1 MADGYARTSDDDEL
15 LSDADDA
22 SSSASHE
29 KCSEGQGGKVAQS
42 KHRVKG
48 LRLFTLLSFFPAEN
62 TAMYI
67 YSGLIF
73 LAGYIYCCT
82 AE

>member
-22 SSSASHE
+22 SSSTSQE

-48 LRLFTLLSFFPAEN
+48 YDAKWKSRFPW
-62 TAMYI
+62 I
-67 YSGLIF
+67 RFKPSSQ
-73 LAGYIYCCT
+73 
-82 AE
+82 